1 MNKGSISHSLIKTI
15 LDVAEHQGANR
26 AALLKI
32 IGLEEETLVD
42 TTSRVS
48 LEKVIELF
56 QRVIEETGDHAIG
69 LHVGERVKPGSFNA
83 LGYALMSSQT
93 VHEAYEIQK
102 TFGGVIADCG
112 VLSLRQEGTICHL
125 EFTVLD
131 EDMDLVRPLNDM
143 FMAMFWEYCKWI
155 TRVDGELLGVTL
167 SHTSLVGEGEYKRIF
182 GVLPEFLSS
191 KCSLIFDSKY
201 LTAPLIQA
209 DADLNRLMKQKAES
223 LQLNGKLAS
232 SLNALVS
239 RQIQKLMPVQ
249 KATLTLVSSSLNMSE
264 RSLGRKLKQEGYS
277 FKSILLNVRESMA
290 FSYLKGVEHTVTEI
304 AHLLGYRDYSAFS
317 HAFRV
322 WTGYSPTEYR
332 EKLEKDRMS

>member
-1 MNKGSISHSLIKTI
+1 
-15 LDVAEHQGANR
+15 
-26 AALLKI
+26 
-32 IGLEEETLVD
+32 
-42 TTSRVS
+42 
-48 LEKVIELF
+48 
-56 QRVIEETGDHAIG
+56 
-69 LHVGERVKPGSFNA
+69 
-83 LGYALMSSQT
+83 MSSQT

-102 TFGGVIADCG
+102 AFGGVIADCG